1 MYDPNISQTGMID
14 FIVFFAII
22 IYITVR
28 RIRPRKF
35 RPTRMYIWPIIY
47 VILVLFFAG
56 EINDPL
62 MYLALPILGVLGY
75 LLGNKFLENGEI
87 EFFYNN
93 GRLYYRW
100 PYSITVLWSILF
112 LIRIFLEFAGEGSIL
127 LLSIV
132 DFLLSLNTGLL
143 VSASFKTLEEAKRH
157 RYI

>member
-1 MYDPNISQTGMID
+1 MEQYISQANTID
-14 FIVFFAII
+14 FIVFFAVI

-28 RIRPRKF
+28 RLRPRKF
-35 RPTRMYIWPIIY
+35 RPTRMYIWPVIY
-47 VILVLFFAG
+47 VLLVIFSTT

-62 MYLALPILGVLGY
+62 MYLALPILGILGY

-87 EFFYNN
+87 EFFYNS
-93 GRLYYRW
+93 GRLYYKW
-100 PYSITVLWSILF
+100 PYSITILWSILF
-112 LIRIFLEFAGEGSIL
+112 LTRIFLEFIGEGNIL

-143 VSASFKTLEEAKRH
+143 VSASFKTIKEAKRY

>member
-1 MYDPNISQTGMID
+1 MEQYISQANTID
-14 FIVFFAII
+14 FIVFFAVI

-28 RIRPRKF
+28 RLRPRKF
-35 RPTRMYIWPIIY
+35 RPTRMYIWPVIY
-47 VILVLFFAG
+47 VLLVIFFAT

-62 MYLALPILGVLGY
+62 MYLALLILGILGY

-87 EFFYNN
+87 EFFYNS
-93 GRLYYRW
+93 GRLYYKW
-100 PYSITVLWSILF
+100 PYSITILWSILF
-112 LIRIFLEFAGEGSIL
+112 LTRIFLEFIGEGNIL

-143 VSASFKTLEEAKRH
+143 VSASFKTIKEAKRY